1 MALNFNG
8 YINLIR
14 NVQYWK
20 LNLIVYFRDV
30 EFKFRNTGAG
40 NNGAS
45 KLTVY
50 GVTPDSVVTIPEE
63 TVQRSNLATGQL
75 ETVTIPA
82 QTFGIESKEYVIYT
96 ELRGINLE
104 RWNVR
109 IPYVLDGKGWNI
121 LDYSGNPDIVA
132 DGFRLE
138 PGLGYDPSTELS
150 NDKFYEFTSLRL
162 FDTWGYGSTAT
173 PIYDGPF
180 ITGWSGQTNVNFT
193 FSDESA
199 IYPLDANARL
209 IAKAGTLLQNYG
221 ELPCI
226 VFYSTNTSN
235 DLSNRKFYN
244 VVPIGAK
251 YYKVK
256 LELANGESVIRFFDM
271 GWNPVTFG
279 QQDNTPTTNTI
290 AVTARD

>member
-1 MALNFNG
+1 MAMNFDG

-14 NVQYWK
+14 NAQYWK

-45 KLTVY
+45 KLTVSAI
-50 GVTPDSVVTIPEE
+50 TPNSQLTIPAE
-63 TVQRSNLATGQL
+63 TIQRSNLQTGQL
-75 ETVTIPA
+75 ETVTIPE
-82 QTFGIESKEYVIYT
+82 FSVGIPSKEYVIYT

-109 IPYVLDGKGWNI
+109 IPYVLDGKGWNM
-121 LDYSGNPDIVA
+121 LDYTGDPNVVI

-138 PGLGYDPSTELS
+138 PGLGYDYTTELS
-150 NDKFYEFTSLRL
+150 NDKFYGGTSLRL
-162 FDTWGYGSTAT
+162 FR
-173 PIYDGPF
+173 
-180 ITGWSGQTNVNFT
+180 GWSAPSINRIA
-193 FSDESA
+193 FSFDDDSA
-199 IYPLDANARL
+199 IYPLDANRRL
-209 IAKAGTLLQNYG
+209 ITDAQSLLQEYG

-226 VFYSTNTSN
+226 VFYSTNTST

-256 LELANGESVIRFFDM
+256 LELANGESVYRLFDM
-271 GWNPVTFG
+271 GWNPITEVPSSNTNNNNSVNTVTN
-279 QQDNTPTTNTI
+279 D
-290 AVTARD
+290 